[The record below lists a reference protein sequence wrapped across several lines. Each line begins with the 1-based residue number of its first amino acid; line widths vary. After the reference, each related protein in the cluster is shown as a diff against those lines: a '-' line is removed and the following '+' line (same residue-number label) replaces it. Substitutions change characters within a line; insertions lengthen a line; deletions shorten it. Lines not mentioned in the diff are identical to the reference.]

1 VSREVTRDVSRDAYD
16 MVRLEV
22 LAAMERRRLHPE
34 SDLAEVRAEAQRA
47 VEEFQR
53 RARLGEEFTLADP
66 GSMVERVVRSIS
78 DFGPLTDLLAR
89 GDVEEI
95 FIEGPR
101 VSFLD
106 VDGRLRGLGLPT
118 TEEENRVVV
127 ERLLSTT
134 ERQLSAQYPIVQ
146 ARVLQGSA
154 RLTAAIPPV
163 ADRLSATLR
172 RYVVRRVTLDDL
184 VARGSL
190 GDDAAGFLWAAM
202 QVRSRIAISGE
213 PGAGKTTLLAA
224 LLAAAPAAHCVRCC
238 EEIREVSVPV
248 THGAYYEVR
257 PPGLDGRG
265 EISLRDLVK
274 FVLAMRPDRIVVG
287 EVRGAE
293 AFELS
298 RAVNAGCGFLCTV
311 HANSAPDALHALVNA
326 ALMAGE
332 NVTERVV
339 RKVFGT
345 SLDLVVHLDRDD
357 TVRDGGGGV
366 RREISQICA
375 VAPALHEEFTC
386 EPVFVRRSFGH
397 PLEWTG
403 ALPESLVERID
414 RVLPDGL
421 SVRSIVERR
430 RRVPV

>member
-1 VSREVTRDVSRDAYD
+1 MTGRADAYD
-16 MVRLEV
+16 SIRRDA
-22 LAAMERRRLHPE
+22 LAGMERRRLRPE
-34 SDLAEVRAEAQRA
+34 ADLAEIRAEIERA
-47 VEEFQR
+47 VDDYQR
-53 RARLGEEFTLADP
+53 RAHLGEEVPLGEPRD
-66 GSMVERVVRSIS
+66 MVERVLRSI
-78 DFGPLTDLLAR
+78 TDLGPITELVAR
-89 GDVEEI
+89 RDVEEI

-106 VDGRLRGLGLPT
+106 GSGRIRGLTVPT
-118 TEEENRVVV
+118 TEEENRHVLD
-127 ERLLSTT
+127 RLLAATD
-134 ERQLSAQYPIVQ
+134 RQLNAKHPMVQ
-146 ARVLQGSA
+146 ARVLQGGA

-172 RYVVRRVTLDDL
+172 RYTVRNVTLDDL
-184 VARGSL
+184 VARDSL
-190 GDDAAGFLWAAM
+190 TDEAAAFLRAVM
-202 QVRSRIAISGE
+202 QVRSRIAVSGE
-213 PGAGKTTLLAA
+213 PGAGKTTMLAA
-224 LLAAAPAAHCVRCC
+224 LLAAAPAGHCVRCC
-238 EEIREVSVPV
+238 EEIREIAVPI

-257 PPGLDGRG
+257 PPALDGTG

-311 HANSAPDALHALVNA
+311 HANSAPEALNAMVNA

-339 RKVFGT
+339 RKVFSE

-357 TVRDGGGGV
+357 LPREAGGI
-366 RREISQICA
+366 RRQVMEITA
-375 VAPALHEEFTC
+375 VAPALGDDFTT
-386 EPVFVRRSFGH
+386 EPIFVRRGLGR

-403 ALPESLVERID
+403 ALPPRLEERID
-414 RVLPDGL
+414 RTLEGRGLRQVLDGAGA
-421 SVRSIVERR
+421 RA
-430 RRVPV
+430 